1 MATSGTH
8 ADDIVTRLY
17 ADHSAALR
25 AYVTRLLRDAH
36 LAEDI
41 VQETMLRAWQHAD
54 RLTPEH
60 GNPWPWLR
68 RVAHNIAVD
77 RVRARRTRPTEVDES
92 AARHQAA
99 DGDHADRIATADLV
113 SCAVRRLVP
122 KHRDVLYQLYVVDS
136 GAPGAADALGVP
148 VGTLKSRLHDALRR
162 LRQTLDVEPPQRI
175 AA

>member
-1 MATSGTH
+1 MAASGTH
-8 ADDIVTRLY
+8 ADTVNRLY

-25 AYVTRLLRDAH
+25 AYLTRLLRDAH

-77 RVRARRTRPTEVDES
+77 RVRAQRSRPTEVDES
-92 AARHQAA
+92 AAQHHAA
-99 DGDHADRIATADLV
+99 DGDHADRIVTADLV
-113 SCAVRRLVP
+113 SSAVRRLVP
-122 KHRDVLYQLYVVDS
+122 KQRDVLYQLYVVDN

-148 VGTLKSRLHDALRR
+148 VGTVKSRLHDALRK
-162 LRQTLDVEPPQRI
+162 LRQTLDVEPAQQL